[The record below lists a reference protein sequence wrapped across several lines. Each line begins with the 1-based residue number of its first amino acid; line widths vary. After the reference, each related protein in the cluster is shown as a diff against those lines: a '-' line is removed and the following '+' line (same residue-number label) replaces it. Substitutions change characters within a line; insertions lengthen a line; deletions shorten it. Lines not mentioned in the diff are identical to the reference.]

1 LEKQKNGK
9 TEKRKNG
16 KTEKRNFQNYS
27 YTQSDSKKDSTSNL
41 HYTGREEIIM
51 LQ

>member
-16 KTEKRNFQNYS
+16 KTEFPELFIH
-27 YTQSDSKKDSTSNL
+27 TQSGSKKDSTSNL